1 MERKEKIKNSIIS
14 GLLIGLLLAMSAGL
28 WTLLAQAE
36 MPPSPQYQIKLESTG
51 NCKVY
56 SEGKKVGEGNLF
68 EGFSIDSLIK
78 KDNE

>member
-1 MERKEKIKNSIIS
+1 MERKEKMTYTFLTIIMFTWVIGVSIVVGTKIKES
-14 GLLIGLLLAMSAGL
+14 
-28 WTLLAQAE
+28 QF
-36 MPPSPQYQIKLESTG
+36 QYGVKLESTG

-78 KDNE
+78 NDNR